1 MTEPTRIRATV
12 RDGVAEVRLRV
23 AHEME
28 TGRRKEAGGALVP
41 AWYITELTIALN
53 GKPVV
58 QAGWGPG
65 VSRNPFLRFRI
76 RGARVGDRLS
86 VNWTDNRGATRADE
100 VSVT

>member
-1 MTEPTRIRATV
+1 MAEPTRIRASV

-23 AHEME
+23 THEME
-28 TGRRKEAGGALVP
+28 TGRRKDASGALVA

-76 RGARVGDRLS
+76 RGARVGDKLS
-86 VNWTDNRGATRADE
+86 VSWTDNRGASRVDE
-100 VSVT
+100 VVVS

>member
-12 RDGVAEVRLRV
+12 RDGVADVRLRV
-23 AHEME
+23 THEME
-28 TGRRKEAGGALVP
+28 TGRRKDAGGALVP

-58 QAGWGPG
+58 QAGWGSG

-86 VNWTDNRGATRADE
+86 VSWTDSRGATRVDE
-100 VSVT
+100 VSVS